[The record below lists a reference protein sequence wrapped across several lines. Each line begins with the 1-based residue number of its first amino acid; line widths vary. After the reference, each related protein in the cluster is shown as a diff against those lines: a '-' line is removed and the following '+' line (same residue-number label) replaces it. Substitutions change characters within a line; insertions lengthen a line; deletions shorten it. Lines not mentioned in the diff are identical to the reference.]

1 MEKKSTRYEN
11 TLVGI
16 AWYRP
21 EQWQRLREISVDR
34 EDLEDTYRDWVRS
47 TERAIRELN
56 RNGLQCTK
64 VAVEVEDLLQWCQ
77 SQNIPVS
84 GEARSRY
91 VTEKLQSEMES
102 NKIADN
108 QE

>member
-1 MEKKSTRYEN
+1 MEKKSTRYEH
-11 TLVGI
+11 TVVGI

-21 EQWQRLREISVDR
+21 EQWQRLREISVDQ
-34 EDLEDTYRDWVRS
+34 EDLEDAYREWVRN

-56 RNGLQCTK
+56 RNGLQCAK
-64 VAVEVEDLLQWCQ
+64 VAVEVEELLQWCQ
-77 SQNIPVS
+77 SQNIPVN

-102 NKIADN
+102 YKIADN